1 MSIVA
6 HTTSFTV
13 PKSSFSNQIVC
24 VVCRPQDTDRDRDVQ
39 VCMSDGN
46 KALAFGILPNT
57 SVVQKE
63 LAGIDYLCNKERCTE
78 AWEKLADLLISHDP
92 QYTRTVTRG
101 AHGTLTYLTLT
112 HSDHV
117 SGGTKT
123 YDFFV
128 KWN

>member
-24 VVCRPQDTDRDRDVQ
+24 VICRPQDTDRDRDIQ
-39 VCMSDGN
+39 VCMTDGN
-46 KALAFGILPNT
+46 KALAFGVLPNIPA
-57 SVVQKE
+57 VQKE
-63 LAGIDYLCNKERCTE
+63 ISGIDYLCSKERYTE
-78 AWEKLADLLISHDP
+78 AWEKVSDLLTARDP
-92 QYTRTVTRG
+92 QYTRTVTHG
-101 AHGTLTYLTLT
+101 PHGTLTYLTLT

-117 SGGTKT
+117 SGEMKT

-128 KWN
+128 KWD